1 MKLQIIP
8 ATMSLAPNKIVSFV
22 KYGNT
27 NSGSNSIPLLL
38 VKIAGSFQTQLRSIP
53 KFIRENEAS
62 LGAGSLFLWRF
73 RINP

>member
-38 VKIAGSFQTQLRSIP
+38 VKIAGSFQML
-53 KFIRENEAS
+53 
-62 LGAGSLFLWRF
+62 AGTSKTATCGHFKTGH
-73 RINP
+73 